1 MWVVNCVYK
10 TEIFNCI
17 VIYKNLL
24 DKSRISNKN
33 KGILYLIN
41 LSFFLILFVNT
52 KFKSKFIIWSS
63 FKIINWI
70 LKREKNLFI
79 IVNKSL

>member
-10 TEIFNCI
+10 TEIFNFI
-17 VIYKNLL
+17 VIYKNVL
-24 DKSRISNKN
+24 DKSKISNKN

-41 LSFFLILFVNT
+41 LSFLILFVKT
-52 KFKSKFIIWSS
+52 DYKSKFIIWSS

-70 LKREKNLFI
+70 LKREKNLFNI
-79 IVNKSL
+79 GNTSL

>member
-17 VIYKNLL
+17 VIYKNVL

-41 LSFFLILFVNT
+41 LSFLILFVNADY
-52 KFKSKFIIWSS
+52 KPKFIIWSS

-70 LKREKNLFI
+70 LILEKNLFNI
-79 IVNKSL
+79 DNTSL